1 MRIFFRLTRKFKTE
15 ESGKEA
21 RISPASRK
29 ESYVL
34 LCSSQPRV
42 ANLSPKLAHAHVR
55 KGLIASRGILLG
67 FFHRLRLTIFT
78 YWYTALTRLSNCNT
92 MEWLVLFQKCILLRE
107 GFNLLNTG
115 LKGVITKSCYLS
127 SKAEVLVLS
136 KAAVD
141 EILYTCDD
149 WPE

>member
-1 MRIFFRLTRKFKTE
+1 
-15 ESGKEA
+15 
-21 RISPASRK
+21 
-29 ESYVL
+29 
-34 LCSSQPRV
+34 
-42 ANLSPKLAHAHVR
+42 
-55 KGLIASRGILLG
+55 
-67 FFHRLRLTIFT
+67 
-78 YWYTALTRLSNCNT
+78 

-115 LKGVITKSCYLS
+115 IKGVITKSCYLS

-149 WPE
+149 